1 MNILYGIQSTGN
13 GHITRSSVLINNL
26 KVNNNVDVILSG
38 KNSTIDLSFSPLN
51 EFNGLSLYSSES
63 GKIDWIKTVYKNNFF
78 KFLNELNY
86 DVSKYDIVISDFEP
100 ISAWSAKNKIKTIG
114 FGNQYSL
121 LEKGIPYTKGDFLS
135 KSFIKN
141 FASCDYTIPIHYNSY
156 NENIF
161 QPIIDNNLLKTK
173 NKDNGFILI
182 YLPYIS
188 NNYIIEQ
195 VSKIPNIKFR
205 IYTNKENITINNI
218 QIRTINS
225 LKFKED
231 LSKCSGII
239 TNSGFSTTSE
249 ALVLNKKLWS
259 IPVKRHFEQQSNAT
273 ALNAMGIFTE
283 DFNLNNLNKWL
294 FEYDNIKYNW
304 VNPVEKIIKKINY
317 IYEN

>member
-38 KNSTIDLSFSPLN
+38 KNSSIDLSFSPLN
-51 EFNGLSLYSSES
+51 EFNGLSLYSNES
-63 GKIDWIKTVYKNNFF
+63 GKIDWIKTVYKNNLF

-86 DVSKYDIVISDFEP
+86 DISKYDIVISDFEP

-173 NKDNGFILI
+173 NKDNKFILI

-231 LSKCSGII
+231 LTKCSGII

-259 IPVKRHFEQQSNAT
+259 IPVKRHFEQQSNAV
-273 ALNAMGIFTE
+273 ALKQMGIFTE